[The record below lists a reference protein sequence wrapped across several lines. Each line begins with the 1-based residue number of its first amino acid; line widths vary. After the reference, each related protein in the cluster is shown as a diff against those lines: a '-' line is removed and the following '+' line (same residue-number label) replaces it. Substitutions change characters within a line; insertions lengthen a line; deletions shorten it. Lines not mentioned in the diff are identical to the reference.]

1 MEDSLFLVLASVCAG
16 THFVRT
22 IYEILKHKSLI
33 TANKLSFVIVFS
45 NMALL
50 WVSWFMICISESN
63 RTALPEFLNYFGIAL
78 IIAGGIVFFTGL
90 FTIKTLESYKG
101 DLITKGIYSK
111 LRHPMYTGFI
121 LWICGGAL
129 IYGVITAIILAPLFI
144 ANVLYWR
151 HLEELELEKRFA
163 DYSEYKKTTLF

>member
-1 MEDSLFLVLASVCAG
+1 MEDSLFLVPVSVCAG
-16 THFVRT
+16 THLIRT
-22 IYEILKHKSLI
+22 IYEILKHKNLI
-33 TANKLSFVIVFS
+33 TANKLSFAIIFS

-50 WVSWFMICISESN
+50 WVSWFMVCISESD
-63 RTALPEFLNYFGIAL
+63 RIVLPEFISYFGIAV
-78 IIAGGIVFFTGL
+78 IIAGSIVFFTGL

-121 LWICGGAL
+121 LWISGGAL
-129 IYGVITAIILAPLFI
+129 VYGVQTALILAPLFI

-151 HLEELELEKRFA
+151 HLEELELERRFP
-163 DYSEYKKTTLF
+163 DYSAYRKKTLF